1 MTIKRFFVFLYKKY
15 HVQVTLTRQ
24 FYIKIQVFLTIIL
37 YIENNIYT
45 KIKVYQILHVFILAV
60 CKSLYI
66 YIPWTAIS
74 NAGCKLP
81 RVYCSDELYL
91 VAMKKKDPFA
101 WKQILDPA
109 SVSTSASFS
118 IKYQFQGNC
127 PCCHGKTTDHCNC
140 MLLHRALTVWFDE
153 LFS

>member
-1 MTIKRFFVFLYKKY
+1 MTIKRFFVFLYQKY

-45 KIKVYQILHVFILAV
+45 KIKVYQIL
-60 CKSLYI
+60 I
-66 YIPWTAIS
+66 YH
-74 NAGCKLP
+74 
-81 RVYCSDELYL
+81 ELQSVTLDANYL
-91 VAMKKKDPFA
+91 VCIAQTNSIWSQWRKKDPFA

>member
-1 MTIKRFFVFLYKKY
+1 MTIEIFLFFLYQKY

-60 CKSLYI
+60 CKSLYM
-66 YIPWTAIS
+66 YH
-74 NAGCKLP
+74 
-81 RVYCSDELYL
+81 ELQSVTLDANYL
-91 VAMKKKDPFA
+91 VCIAQTNSIWSQWRKKDPFA

-153 LFS
+153 FFS

>member
-1 MTIKRFFVFLYKKY
+1 MTIKRFFVFLYQKY

-45 KIKVYQILHVFILAV
+45 KIKVYQIL
-60 CKSLYI
+60 I
-66 YIPWTAIS
+66 YH
-74 NAGCKLP
+74 
-81 RVYCSDELYL
+81 ELQSVTLDANYL
-91 VAMKKKDPFA
+91 VCIAQTNSIWSQWRKKDPFA

-140 MLLHRALTVWFDE
+140 MLLHRALTVWFNE

>member
-1 MTIKRFFVFLYKKY
+1 MFFLYQKY

-45 KIKVYQILHVFILAV
+45 KIKVYQIL
-60 CKSLYI
+60 I
-66 YIPWTAIS
+66 YH
-74 NAGCKLP
+74 
-81 RVYCSDELYL
+81 ELQSVTLDANYL
-91 VAMKKKDPFA
+91 VCIAQTNSIWSQWRKKDPFA